1 MMDSFFDV
9 EIDSDTCSA
18 STCENVV
25 VVWLVRIV
33 LIENSITQSLVNQL
47 DINTSV
53 NPKLIKDPI
62 KKNTLETNRLAISL
76 YQKKI

>member
-9 EIDSDTCSA
+9 EIDGDTCSA
-18 STCENVV
+18 STCENAVF
-25 VVWLVRIV
+25 VWLVRIV
-33 LIENSITQSLVNQL
+33 LIENSITQSLVKQL

-62 KKNTLETNRLAISL
+62 KQNTIEPFGN
-76 YQKKI
+76 